1 MGEGLSLSIISSGW
15 LKSKSRGRS
24 RGTHSAAGTSG
35 DPYGTRSRDSRRDS
49 RARSRSSRSHTDR
62 LGRAKARL
70 VLVVKEPA
78 IGVLNTG
85 TQAESVPPAKT
96 VEP

>member
-35 DPYGTRSRDSRRDS
+35 DPYGTRSRDS